1 MEDPRERKPGE
12 LNSPDSVSLNLISPQ
27 IRIPRQQIHDFCERH
42 QIAGMWLFGSAVRPD
57 FGPDSD
63 VDVLVSYKPGI
74 RPSLHELTKMESELA
89 DIFGRPVDLV
99 ERKAVERSPNYIRRK
114 NILGS
119 LEPVHVAG

>member
-1 MEDPRERKPGE
+1 
-12 LNSPDSVSLNLISPQ
+12 
-27 IRIPRQQIHDFCERH
+27 
-42 QIAGMWLFGSAVRPD
+42 MWLFGSAVRPD